1 MIVVLLVMLGSFRAG
16 LIRAMAIPRDDLI
29 AEMSE
34 RLNSKVPGVAFG
46 FTQPIAMRVDELV
59 AGVKADVAVLIY
71 GDDLE
76 TLARL
81 SKDLERTLRSIPG
94 AADVKADYQA
104 NLTTVTIVPDRAA
117 LARYGI
123 EAQQVMDVV
132 EALGGREVGIIFE
145 GRARFPIRVRIPD
158 NWRSEIDRLKQLP
171 VAEAGGKPVPLD
183 ELAEGQCSRASAKT
197 ANAIAGSNA

>member
-1 MIVVLLVMLGSFRAG
+1 MIGRTLNTVLKNLFEGGVPVIVVLLVMLGSFRAG
-16 LIRAMAIPRDDLI
+16 LIRAMA
-29 AEMSE
+29 
-34 RLNSKVPGVAFG
+34 
-46 FTQPIAMRVDELV
+46 
-59 AGVKADVAVLIY
+59 
-71 GDDLE
+71 
-76 TLARL
+76 
-81 SKDLERTLRSIPG
+81 IPG

-132 EALGGREVGIIFE
+132 EALGGCEVGIIFE